1 MFRFSVGKVL
11 NTTICWKSDSL
22 EDAYSTMQVDIF
34 WCFPS
39 NMLKIQNVNVL
50 LAFHS
55 RAMNQEQSDILCC
68 PQDVNTN
75 QFCPLP
81 FIFEHFPPQTRM
93 LCHAISKQI
102 VYSQHKIILSQ
113 QQPSIGPTWIHF
125 KLVRIRH
132 FRCGCSIG
140 MQHPKHAP
148 DRLCKLI
155 FSFLF
160 FSSKIK
166 RQKDA
171 ITPQRSRLCACAG
184 CHVTHRSGRRT
195 TGFQDRAKFHIRL
208 WNWMIFLP
216 TIIIIRKCYT
226 PLCVCTF
233 PRYNCA
239 YYVNFSTFVI

>member
-1 MFRFSVGKVL
+1 MFEVNFSLDIHKIYFANVMLIHQLTRHWLPSKYPPVNSNQFNFYAMHIMSSVARRTCLVSLFEKCSQVKHLLEKGFLAYSL
-11 NTTICWKSDSL
+11 NTTIFWKSDSL

-75 QFCPLP
+75 KFCPLP

-125 KLVRIRH
+125 KLARIRP

-148 DRLCKLI
+148 D
-155 FSFLF
+155 
-160 FSSKIK
+160 
-166 RQKDA
+166 
-171 ITPQRSRLCACAG
+171 
-184 CHVTHRSGRRT
+184 H
-195 TGFQDRAKFHIRL
+195 
-208 WNWMIFLP
+208 
-216 TIIIIRKCYT
+216 
-226 PLCVCTF
+226 
-233 PRYNCA
+233 
-239 YYVNFSTFVI
+239 